1 MYENPFWCCYE
12 DEGGVAGEGK
22 LVGVPKFH
30 SWGKC
35 TYCAINEYSV
45 DWMSNASFGPCIILN
60 KYCMLVLIIK
70 PKTQLETSNEMHR

>member
-1 MYENPFWCCYE
+1 MYENSFWCCYE
-12 DEGGVAGEGK
+12 GEGGVAGEGK

-45 DWMSNASFGPCIILN
+45 RLDVQHFLWPVYYFKQILHAGLN
-60 KYCMLVLIIK
+60 Y
-70 PKTQLETSNEMHR
+70 